1 LNYSIIILAA
11 GSSTRFGKPKQLL
24 NYKGRKL
31 IQHIIS
37 IASESVANKTI
48 VVLGAHHELIS
59 PQIEMNEK
67 VHVFINEE
75 WNEGIASSIRA
86 GLKKLQIINPASDG
100 AILSVCDQ
108 PFITTQLLNDLIAEK
123 NQSQKNIVACEYENT
138 MGIPV
143 LFDKTLFP
151 DLMELK
157 GDTGAK
163 KIIMQHKSVTATIS
177 FPLGNIDIDTS
188 EEYQALMK

>member
-1 LNYSIIILAA
+1 MNYSIIILAA